1 VRHLAPALAVAL
13 LCAGLAGCTS
23 QQKRYCSAV
32 EHQQGPLAKLAAGS
46 GERGGDPGGDPGG
59 DVVGDSLAI
68 FTDLAAQAPDDV
80 AGDWDTVVFAWQQLD
95 DALTAAG
102 ISADDVRP
110 GQRPAG
116 VSAAEYR
123 ALTGA
128 AEQLRSPRVLA
139 AAGSIQQHARDVCKV
154 DLGL

>member
-1 VRHLAPALAVAL
+1 MRHLAPALAVAL

-23 QQKRYCSAV
+23 QQERYCSAV
-32 EHQQGPLAKLAAGS
+32 EDQQGPLAELAAGS
-46 GERGGDPGGDPGG
+46 GERGGHPGG

-68 FTDLAAQAPDDV
+68 FTDLSAQAPDDV

-95 DALTAAG
+95 DALTSAG

-123 ALTGA
+123 TLTGA
-128 AEQLRSPRVLA
+128 AEELRSPRVLA

>member
-13 LCAGLAGCTS
+13 LCAGLTGCTS
-23 QQKRYCSAV
+23 QQERYCSAV
-32 EHQQGPLAKLAAGS
+32 EDQQGPLAELAAGS
-46 GERGGDPGGDPGG
+46 GARDGDPGA

-68 FTDLAAQAPDDV
+68 FTDLSAEAPDDV
-80 AGDWDTVVFAWQQLD
+80 AGDWDTVVFAWQRLD

-123 ALTGA
+123 TLTGA
-128 AEQLRSPRVLA
+128 AEELRSARVLA